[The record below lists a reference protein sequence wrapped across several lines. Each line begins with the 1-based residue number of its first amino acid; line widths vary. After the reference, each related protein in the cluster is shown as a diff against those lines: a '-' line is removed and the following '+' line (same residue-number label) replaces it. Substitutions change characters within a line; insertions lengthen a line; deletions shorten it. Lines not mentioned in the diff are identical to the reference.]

1 MQSQHGELEAQGDFP
16 EGQAASWL
24 LLMPVGLISVRS
36 GDVSILVCLSEQLK
50 ESEVVKI

>member
-16 EGQAASWL
+16 EGEAASWL